1 MERQVQRDYLLK
13 FFQDKLGYRIVKA
26 NTVSPH
32 SLIIEEDLEEFISQS
47 PINKEAYQR
56 LLRTKFNRDAQALLK
71 ALITLLQERIRSSQN
86 MALFLNSNKTVTLEG
101 ENLHL
106 FCLSG
111 SVLEQDK
118 HFNTNIFSIVE
129 ELSHNIKYEGEKLLG
144 IRPDFVIFVN
154 GFYLSYGELKSISSG
169 QKASTHGRDKIA
181 MDYYEASKKYLR
193 IKGNND
199 KSEKIR
205 QEVLR
210 IFEKGIHI
218 VATDL
223 WETYVMRNIAS
234 TLDEIDKGA
243 SEEVYKESFHKLCKK
258 YPLRYDDESYQ
269 DQVQK
274 FEEVAY
280 ALYSKKMIE
289 QEIIYYN
296 FLEREMEKNPKS
308 KKKVYHHNDGRLISP
323 RPKQKFGVDKII
335 ERVLEF
341 IEHENEPDYLV
352 NKLKVQLKHLSEQ
365 QRNELINKR
374 MQYKNNK
381 TVNSLLLQ
389 YAAGFG
395 KSNIIGWAALQLKDL
410 MKDGD
415 YVFDKIMLI
424 TDRIQLRD
432 QLDSKMMNMN
442 ISNSAFIEAYNKE
455 TFLNALKGTT
465 RVVIV
470 NLQKFGS
477 QIADIL
483 GNETTKALAKQ
494 RVAFLIDEIHRSNEG
509 SQNTEMTNLFDDLA
523 DGLSGDSEEKKR
535 KKNLIIGLTATPS
548 EQTLA
553 RYGEYNGYKDIAK
566 IWIPFDA
573 YTMQEAIDDGFI
585 LNPLDGL
592 VPVPATMY
600 FEVPNPANASNYR
613 FRKKSVYDNP
623 ERREAIAKFIVERL
637 ITNTYPSIKG
647 YGKAMLAVTSI
658 DNAIAYKNLIEREY
672 PKFISKKKEYERFKD
687 APIYIVYSDSQG
699 HESCSSHN
707 NGVSEENVI
716 QDFSLSKN
724 GVIIVVEKLQTGFD
738 EPKLHTLFLDKEIEG
753 INAIQTISRVNR
765 TTKNKVDCK
774 IIDFSYQNVNVQNI
788 RDAFAHFSNVVVTDF
803 DPLNTEA
810 NLKARYKELRDH
822 VVFKE
827 SWGEF
832 QKYVNKP
839 ENQIESLLTVEANFG
854 RYIIN
859 NADEAKLLKAH
870 YNKYFFWLNQIQY
883 VLDYDPKLSEES
895 FLDFW
900 RRFNNVY
907 NSLVSGNS
915 FDSVRVF
922 FDNKIGITAPNE
934 DALPPVVTPPDGETG
949 GEEGGIEYEYNI
961 MRVIAR
967 KNLEEEQK
975 AELIEE
981 FTQKIKLLFDYIPTH
996 TDGKRLEAKIRAKNS
1011 NQEEIY
1017 TSFEIIYKAFV
1028 RRNKAMLGVFFI
1040 KEMSDNVN
1048 KLCDDFER
1056 VL

>member
-1 MERQVQRDYLLK
+1 MEKQVQSQYLLK
-13 FFQDKLGYRIVKA
+13 FFKEKLGYRIVKA

-32 SLIIEEDLEEFISQS
+32 SLIIEEDLEEFISQT
-47 PINKEAYQR
+47 PINQEAYQR
-56 LLRTKFNRDAQALLK
+56 LLRTKFNRDAPALLN
-71 ALITLLQERIRSSQN
+71 AFISFLHERIRSSQN
-86 MALFLNSNKTVTLEG
+86 MALFLNNNKSVTFEG
-101 ENLHL
+101 ETIHL

-129 ELSHNIKYEGEKLLG
+129 ELSHTIKYEGEKLMG

-181 MDYYEASKKYLR
+181 MDYYEATKKYLH

-234 TLDEIDKGA
+234 TLDEIEKGA

-258 YPLRYDDESYQ
+258 YPLQYDDESYQ

-308 KKKVYHHNDGRLISP
+308 KKKAYHHNDGKLISP
-323 RPKQKFGVDKII
+323 RPKQKFGVDKIM

-341 IEHENEPDYLV
+341 IEHENEPDYLL
-352 NKLKVQLKHLSEQ
+352 NKLKAQLKHLSEQ
-365 QRNELINKR
+365 QRNELIAKR

-410 MKDGD
+410 MKDGK
-415 YVFDKIMLI
+415 YIFDKVMLV

-432 QLDSKMMNMN
+432 QLDSKLMNMN
-442 ISNSAFIEAYNKE
+442 ISNSAFVEAYNKE
-455 TFLNALKGTT
+455 TFLNALKGNT

-477 QIADIL
+477 QISEIL

-509 SQNTEMTNLFDDLA
+509 TQNEEMTNLFDELA
-523 DGLSGDSEEKKR
+523 DSLSNDNEAKTQ

-573 YTMQEAIDDGFI
+573 YTMQEAINDGFI
-585 LNPLDGL
+585 LNPLNGL

-600 FEVPNPANASNYR
+600 FEIPDPENASNYR
-613 FRKKSVYDNP
+613 FRKKSVYENP

-637 ITNTYPSIKG
+637 ITNTYPSIRG
-647 YGKAMLAVTSI
+647 TGKAMLAVTSI
-658 DNAIAYKNLIEREY
+658 PNAIAYKNLIEKEY

-687 APIYIVYSDSQG
+687 APIYIVYSDSQSYA
-699 HESCSSHN
+699 SCSSHN
-707 NGVSEENVI
+707 NGASEEAVI
-716 QDFSLSKN
+716 QNFSLKKN
-724 GVIIVVEKLQTGFD
+724 GIIIVVDKLQTGFD

-765 TTKNKVDCK
+765 TTKNKADCK

-788 RDAFAHFSNVVVTDF
+788 REAFAHFSNVVVTDF

-810 NLKARYKELRDH
+810 NLKTRYKELRDH

-827 SWGEF
+827 SWVDF
-832 QKYVNKP
+832 LKYVNKP
-839 ENQIESLLTVEANFG
+839 DSQIDALLAVEANFR
-854 RYIIN
+854 RYITN
-859 NADEAKLLKAH
+859 NADDARLLKAQ

-883 VLDYDPKLSEES
+883 VLDYDLKLSEEA

-915 FDSVRVF
+915 FDAVWVF
-922 FDNKIGITAPNE
+922 FDNRIGITAPNDE
-934 DALPPVVTPPDGETG
+934 EEETPQPERPNGDDANNNGT
-949 GEEGGIEYEYNI
+949 EYEYNI
-961 MRVIAR
+961 MSVIAR

-981 FTQKIKLLFDYIPTH
+981 FARKIKLLFDYIPTH
-996 TDGKRLEAKIRAKNS
+996 PDGKRLEAKIRAKNS

-1017 TSFEIIYKAFV
+1017 ASFEIIYKAFV
-1028 RRNKAMLGVFFI
+1028 RRNKAMLGTFFI